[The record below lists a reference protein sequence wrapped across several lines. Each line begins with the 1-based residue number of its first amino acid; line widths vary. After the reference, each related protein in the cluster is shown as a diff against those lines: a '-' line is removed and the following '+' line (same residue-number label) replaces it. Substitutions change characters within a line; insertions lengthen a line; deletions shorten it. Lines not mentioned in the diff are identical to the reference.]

1 MQPLS
6 PTTALD
12 RWSRSAGPVVKGVGP
27 GVKRGQAGVIKI
39 GWIGVAQRG
48 DAVTTG
54 PMGGGGGGGAT
65 SGPGPLGRIRTAGP
79 WLGTG
84 RHEESTLQTCI
95 LQRFVTLYNV
105 SQRFTTFHNISQHY
119 TRPLAAQAGLGCRDG
134 GNPSPRRV
142 WDVPGHESCPAIS
155 RL

>member
-27 GVKRGQAGVIKI
+27 GVKRGQAGVIKS

-54 PMGGGGGGGAT
+54 PMVGAGGCVGGLRA
-65 SGPGPLGRIRTAGP
+65 GPGRRAESGRPGPGSVLAG
-79 WLGTG
+79 TKKA
-84 RHEESTLQTCI
+84 
-95 LQRFVTLYNV
+95 LY
-105 SQRFTTFHNISQHY
+105 R
-119 TRPLAAQAGLGCRDG
+119 LAFCSVL
-134 GNPSPRRV
+134 
-142 WDVPGHESCPAIS
+142 
-155 RL
+155 